1 MSLASHNE
9 RIYRPLSSSHG
20 IDNRRTAVSFSLLIT
35 KEAMESLSEGILSL
49 REITT
54 HNERKRQS
62 SPLYLSDISS
72 LDSKRPR
79 LDDDDESSKASR
91 WSQYRDCSNLSTL
104 TEASDTQPELPQEG
118 TSVNSYVISAPQ
130 VPNLEKH
137 IDNLLVQ
144 LEAWSLVCLKE
155 WRQKQD
161 VDTMMDVE
169 DESTP
174 SRTTRQRQ
182 KAAKRK
188 LMRTLRRK
196 QEEVTQENKKV
207 K

>member
-1 MSLASHNE
+1 
-9 RIYRPLSSSHG
+9 
-20 IDNRRTAVSFSLLIT
+20 
-35 KEAMESLSEGILSL
+35 MESSSEGILSL
-49 REITT
+49 REITM
-54 HNERKRQS
+54 HNERKRPS

-79 LDDDDESSKASR
+79 LDDDDDESSKASR

-118 TSVNSYVISAPQ
+118 TSVSSCVISAPQ

-161 VDTMMDVE
+161 EDTMMNVE

-174 SRTTRQRQ
+174 SDMTRQRQ

-196 QEEVTQENKKV
+196 QEEVTQENKKF